1 MKVAIDLT
9 IIYIKQTLSQMLS
22 SRKSKLGKNLFFI
35 GAMFLV
41 VVFAIGFAF
50 YGVAEQFSAIGQG
63 ELVLFVGLLF
73 SIFTSL
79 LVNVNDAQNYYY
91 KNKDYPFL
99 SSLPIRQIYVI
110 LAKYFSAYF
119 ISFVY
124 SFVIV
129 FPAYVV
135 YFIFNPVTV
144 PAVLYGIV
152 ALFLLPTFSQLVG
165 SIFASI
171 INLITIKFKNK
182 TLVSNILTIIFTVA
196 LIAFIFISS
205 NSDLMT
211 NLFTSGIPLW
221 VKIIFSQ
228 DYFLYSAMTS
238 GFVIDFV
245 IFLAISIAFACIS
258 IGLITISYKKINT
271 KMQSASS
278 GNRKKPL
285 SYKQNSITLS
295 LMKKEAHS
303 FFSSAVYMIN
313 CLSGLFL
320 LIALSITLSIAGNN
334 MTQTNALPSEL
345 IACLYVFS
353 ASMVVGMIPPSASSI
368 SIEGKRFLLLKSLP
382 ISFEKLC
389 ISKILFSF
397 LISLPFI
404 VISNIIFVCVFPLP
418 ATTILM
424 IFLVTILSSLTFSV
438 LGFILNLKW
447 PRMYWQNQTQ
457 AVKQGLSVFLTVAI
471 GIASNLIPILLYF
484 FLYFEID
491 AVLGIDL
498 FILIYLAVLLIV
510 LAGLILVLAKKG
522 KKMYAKIY

>member
-1 MKVAIDLT
+1 MKVALDLT
-9 IIYIKQTLSQMLS
+9 IIYIKQTLSQMLNN
-22 SRKSKLGKNLFFI
+22 RKGKLGKNLFFI

-91 KNKDYPFL
+91 KNKDYSFL
-99 SSLPIRQIYVI
+99 SSLPIRQVYVI

-135 YFIFNPVTV
+135 YFIFNPITL
-144 PAVLYGIV
+144 PAILYGIV
-152 ALFLLPTFSQLVG
+152 ALFLLPTLSQLVG

-182 TLVSNILTIIFTVA
+182 TLVSNILTIIFTVS

-205 NSDLMT
+205 NSNMMT
-211 NLFTSGIPLW
+211 SMFTGGIPLW
-221 VKIIFSQ
+221 IKIIFSQ

-238 GFVIDFV
+238 GLVIDFV
-245 IFLAISIAFACIS
+245 IFLAISLTFACIS
-258 IGLITISYKKINT
+258 IGLITLSYKKINT
-271 KMQSASS
+271 KMQSTSS
-278 GNRKKPL
+278 GSKGKKI
-285 SYKQNSITLS
+285 SFKQNSITLS
-295 LMKKEAHS
+295 LVKKELYT
-303 FFSSAVYMIN
+303 FFSSAIYMIN

-320 LIALSITLSIAGNN
+320 MFALSITLAITGNN
-334 MTQTNALPSEL
+334 MAQTNVLPKEL
-345 IACLYVFS
+345 IVCLYTFC
-353 ASMVVGMIPPSASSI
+353 ANMVVGMVPPSASSI
-368 SIEGKRFLLLKSLP
+368 SIEGRKFLLLKSLP
-382 ISFEKLC
+382 ISFNKLC
-389 ISKILFSF
+389 LSKILFSF
-397 LISLPFI
+397 ILSLPFI
-404 VISNIIFVCVFPLP
+404 LVANIIFACIFTMP
-418 ATTILM
+418 ATSILM
-424 IFLVTILSSLTFSV
+424 VFLVTILSSLTFSI

-447 PRMYWQNQTQ
+447 PRLDWQNQSQ
-457 AVKQGLSVFLTVAI
+457 AVKQGLSVFLNVLI
-471 GIASNLIPILLYF
+471 GLISNLIPILLYF

-491 AVLGIDL
+491 AFLGINL
-498 FILIYLAVLLIV
+498 FLLLYLALLVLLITI
-510 LAGLILVLAKKG
+510 LITILIKKG
-522 KKMYAKIY
+522 KKLYTRIC